1 MALLTVI
8 RLTRDAKQRKS
19 QAFTRRLYVKN
30 KNRINMKKTVFV
42 IGLFLAFALGSVN
55 AQQYALID
63 MEYILNRVPGYENA
77 NKQLESLSGKWQG
90 EIDKEVEIV
99 DAMYKKYQAD
109 LAFLA
114 GEEKT
119 KRENEIVAKENEIQQ
134 LRNRYFGAQGE
145 LFKRQEELIKPI
157 QDNIYEAV
165 KEIATAAGYTVV
177 VDRASATSIIFASP
191 SIDISDQVLTR
202 LGY

>member
-1 MALLTVI
+1 
-8 RLTRDAKQRKS
+8 
-19 QAFTRRLYVKN
+19 
-30 KNRINMKKTVFV
+30 MKKT
-42 IGLFLAFALGSVN
+42 LFFISLFMVFALSSTK

-63 MEYILNRVPGYENA
+63 MEYILNRIPGYENA
-77 NKQLESLSGKWQG
+77 NKQLESLSRQWQG
-90 EIDKEVEIV
+90 EVDKEVEIV

-109 LAFLA
+109 LASLV

-119 KRENEIVAKENEIQQ
+119 KRENEIVAKENEIQE
-134 LRNRYFGAQGE
+134 LRNQYFGAQGE
-145 LFKRQEELIKPI
+145 LFKRRENLIKPI

-165 KEIATAAGYTVV
+165 KEIATASGYTVV

-191 SIDISDQVLTR
+191 SIDISDQVLSR